1 MANTFN
7 SKAVLEKV
15 AASYVTLFG
24 TQLLS
29 RGLSFISNLAIARM
43 AQRDAYGVASALQ
56 ICCCDVGLMLS
67 REGFRDACQ
76 RTSADRWQ
84 DPARRSQI
92 LRVAWFSL
100 PISVLI
106 GVFVM
111 FFPYALGLDQ
121 SKYSSM
127 ANYHEALTIYVIS
140 SILEV
145 MSNPLYILAQ
155 NLLLLRL
162 RSLIDMFS
170 LLLRVAVT
178 YVCLIIAPNAP
189 LRAFALG
196 QLANSCVP
204 LVAYVTYFSAARGGL
219 GVRGTALVLLGLGGA
234 MDGAGMDWG
243 LVRMAFTMCGKTVQK
258 LILEKGETLVRSASA
273 CRGAATRAK
282 PVLVP

>member
-1 MANTFN
+1 
-7 SKAVLEKV
+7 
-15 AASYVTLFG
+15 
-24 TQLLS
+24 
-29 RGLSFISNLAIARM
+29 
-43 AQRDAYGVASALQ
+43 
-56 ICCCDVGLMLS
+56 
-67 REGFRDACQ
+67 
-76 RTSADRWQ
+76 
-84 DPARRSQI
+84 
-92 LRVAWFSL
+92 
-100 PISVLI
+100 
-106 GVFVM
+106 M

-273 CRGAATRAK
+273 CRDARAATRAK

>member
-1 MANTFN
+1 
-7 SKAVLEKV
+7 
-15 AASYVTLFG
+15 
-24 TQLLS
+24 
-29 RGLSFISNLAIARM
+29 
-43 AQRDAYGVASALQ
+43 
-56 ICCCDVGLMLS
+56 
-67 REGFRDACQ
+67 
-76 RTSADRWQ
+76 
-84 DPARRSQI
+84 
-92 LRVAWFSL
+92 
-100 PISVLI
+100 
-106 GVFVM
+106 M

-243 LVRMAFTMCGKTVQK
+243 LVRMAFTMCGKLSRSSSSRRARPWYAARAPVAAPRHVPSQCSYRDTGRYVRRDAQRCARPPPASRTQP
-258 LILEKGETLVRSASA
+258 LSVDAAAGVFVCVGSAPARLERSE
-273 CRGAATRAK
+273 
-282 PVLVP
+282 